1 MFPQLVSELPDPF
14 PLVAKKHSGPFL
26 WIAARGHYE
35 FPHFDAD
42 DNLLAPIVG
51 RKRVR
56 MWAPQ
61 DFERMYPN
69 RLGSKGR
76 TVQFQVNG
84 DAPDFERH
92 PLARGLRCWEVTVEP
107 GQMLFIPA
115 FTIHQVT
122 SVDACIS
129 LNAFFGDE
137 GKNDFLAKLC
147 RPPRLGAFSYW
158 LTNIAEQNREVRKR
172 ARCMGAGTIMQS
184 RNPQAVS
191 QLVVMRC

>member
-1 MFPQLVSELPDPF
+1 MPDPF
-14 PLVAKKHSGPFL
+14 PLVGKKHSGPFM
-26 WIAARGHYE
+26 WIAAHGHYE
-35 FPHFDAD
+35 FPHFVSAKPAPYAACTKYQYLCADQRLTRLFVLNTQDAD

-69 RLGSKGR
+69 KLGSKGR

-84 DAPDFERH
+84 DEPDFERH
-92 PLARGLRCWEVTVEP
+92 PLAKGLRCWEVTVEP

-122 SVDACIS
+122 SLDACIS
-129 LNAFFGDE
+129 LNVFFGD
-137 GKNDFLAKLC
+137 
-147 RPPRLGAFSYW
+147 
-158 LTNIAEQNREVRKR
+158 
-172 ARCMGAGTIMQS
+172 AG
-184 RNPQAVS
+184 R
-191 QLVVMRC
+191 